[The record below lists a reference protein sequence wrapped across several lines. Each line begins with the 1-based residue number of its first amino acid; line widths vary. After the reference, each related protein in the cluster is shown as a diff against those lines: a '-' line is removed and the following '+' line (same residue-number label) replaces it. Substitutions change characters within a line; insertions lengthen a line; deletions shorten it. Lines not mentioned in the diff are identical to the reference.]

1 MNVLVHVYFLKIVNL
16 KEDIYIKVS
25 AIFVLRRKKHFK
37 LEFVDLHVRKTNSGM
52 LTGSVFVKKDSA
64 EKVVNVFQLVNY
76 LQLQINVHVL

>member
-1 MNVLVHVYFLKIVNL
+1 MNVLVHVYSLKIVSL
-16 KEDIYIKVS
+16 KEEIYIKVS
-25 AIFVLRRKKHFK
+25 VIFVLRRKKHFK

-52 LTGSVFVKKDSA
+52 QTGSVFVKKDSA